1 MPANLPSG
9 SKSFASFP
17 CPFPILPQVP
27 LRTGHSYTR
36 PVSLSGVEPGG
47 TARFRPPGN
56 VPFGAPTKILL
67 RCGEWGEGGREEGKG
82 EREGEGEK
90 GIEREEERGMER
102 ERVCVCMEEETPIK
116 ICTISKTLYNQR

>member
-9 SKSFASFP
+9 SKSLASFP
-17 CPFPILPQVP
+17 SPLPILPQVP
-27 LRTGHSYTR
+27 LRTGQSYTR

-67 RCGEWGEGGREEGKG
+67 RCGERGRGEGKG

-90 GIEREEERGMER
+90 GIEREEKRGMER
-102 ERVCVCMEEETPIK
+102 ECVFVHGGGNTNK
-116 ICTISKTLYNQR
+116 NLYYK